1 MKNKPIDK
9 FKYLP
14 YRRKLTDL
22 ARRNRS
28 NPSPAEKKIWYEV
41 LCRKQF
47 KGYKFTR
54 QKPLGGYIVDF
65 YCSKL
70 QLVIEIDGDSHT
82 ENKEYDRTRTEVLSQ
97 LGLRVLRYTN
107 HDVCNNIEAVYQD
120 LMQIIEP
127 PSPPLSGGHKNK
139 SPEKRDF
146 GGSLLFLTDTFP
158 DGPSGQT
165 DVWSPL
171 PKHDITG
178 ESSVANRETPF
189 QWNGCSRNTA
199 GASSRTPN
207 RNRLQ
212 RSASACRS

>member
-127 PSPPLSGGHKNK
+127 PWPPLSEGQKK
-139 SPEKRDF
+139 QIPLKR
-146 GGSLLFLTDTFP
+146 G
-158 DGPSGQT
+158 
-165 DVWSPL
+165 
-171 PKHDITG
+171 I
-178 ESSVANRETPF
+178 
-189 QWNGCSRNTA
+189 
-199 GASSRTPN
+199 
-207 RNRLQ
+207 
-212 RSASACRS
+212 